1 MGDPAGTRTGA
12 GDMICAICGQEARSE
27 AIWYVHPNGSRYGDD
42 GHQIVPITGGS
53 EHREP
58 VTT

>member
-1 MGDPAGTRTGA
+1 
-12 GDMICAICGQEARSE
+12 MICAICGQEARSE